1 MALEIVLRNATK
13 FSLEEQGSRII
24 KLFIDSLTSKN

>member
-1 MALEIVLRNATK
+1 MALKVILKNVTR
-13 FSLEEQGSRII
+13 FSVEEQASRIV